1 MKAIHSLISST
12 IILTGMIA
20 VTNTAFA
27 SEESRPYYK
36 HSTWQPRVTLP
47 AADALRGDFAPPSPA
62 VKVDYTG
69 AGFAEDR
76 LSKVPAP
83 GVHPRV
89 YFSPE
94 DIVLIRKKVELGD
107 KAPIAFRKLWE
118 LEKNSKSAFYALV
131 VQDAVLG
138 KELAAK
144 LAAKAAEVEPMV
156 DHIQKRPG
164 LEKDNLWALRG
175 SLDNEKSPDAEATDL
190 MQFFDYDYLYQW
202 LNDGQR
208 AQIRRIIAKM
218 TAGKSTNFMEV
229 PDHFMINNHLSFGLL
244 YFLPP
249 MLLIEGEEGYDPK
262 TFAMAAHKVRA
273 LLTYYFSP
281 SGMYYET
288 VKGWINTPVLLAV
301 ARRDR
306 DLLKHGHLQ
315 AKMRYQL
322 NAAHWQDGGWR
333 IHEEMCNSGFHV
345 NLLMHYFYP
354 KDAMIDFLYKVSLAT
369 RHLDGEEVTLAK
381 IIGSPGCSRDVLL
394 LLADDGMVDAAGKPF
409 SCEDQKRLDALNAPL
424 TWSCPQRGYME
435 ALNSWRKDDLHVS
448 LYGKQ
453 DFIYNGHEGP
463 EQGRFLL
470 WKDGVNWAA
479 DIGLLH
485 NKTNADQNMVS
496 VDGKGAMWPP
506 VSSKWLGVV
515 DTKQSA
521 TAALD
526 YKDGYSYVKV
536 AQVHPFA
543 APEVATARFKGSDE
557 GNFKYSR
564 DLQLPF
570 HDVVVKFHDGYAHT
584 DYGTWSGE
592 TRVTEN
598 YRDWNPMRNAFRTL
612 HLARGNNPYLLFL
625 DDLRK
630 DDQRHLYEWN
640 MTLPD
645 DIVMLS
651 SQSIEPGD
659 TQFNP
664 VNVVA
669 CDMLFG
675 KIDTPRKPGVP
686 EVVYQPKNGDPMLLV
701 RVLQRK
707 SEFGVPRPRL
717 ERTLGLNK
725 ISIPAISVEPEFRIL
740 LYPHK
745 QGDPLPK
752 TEWNADRSALT
763 VEFPDQKDSY
773 SFAKTDGG
781 RTVFTQERDG
791 KLVTS
796 SGARPPQP
804 VLEVRGRAF
813 DAYADRYTRY
823 SSHVPEF
830 LVEKPV
836 DAVFPTPPLGSEIRY
851 TLDGTEPTPQ
861 SLRYDAPIRISG
873 AAKLRART
881 FVSGWPFGPDSSETV
896 KADFRLAALEPA
908 ETVDAAASKP
918 GLLLKVHE
926 ISTVP
931 YNDKGFFDAGKIML
945 PDLRK
950 EKPASVHLVENFLF
964 PHLTPVTPQLEQRKG
979 FFTFRGR
986 FNAPADGVYE
996 FAVDS
1001 GGPVTLD
1008 IGKQVVVE
1016 EIGQYHQNQKVRRGE
1031 AALAKGWHSVA
1042 LTVCDPI
1049 FWKLN
1054 TDDPM
1059 PLKVSYRLD
1068 GGPEQMVKSE
1078 QLTCD
1083 PSGETLTPPPAIATH
1098 EPVSLLVEPGLE
1110 MAVYDR
1116 NEQERNPDYLD
1127 IDALS
1132 PFRKEKVMEI
1142 TQNNNGNVVEV
1153 YNGYFLAPTT
1163 GVYTFDSPARTYS
1176 SYDRNQI
1183 RIGDE
1188 VVVQR
1193 GVPGRNTLRKVL
1205 LKAGYH
1211 PISLRLGASRQ
1222 GFTVVYPG
1230 ATNEVRLTVAGLF
1243 RPARVAI
1250 APVGCQDLQSLYELF
1265 KPAEIAMTPPAAA
1278 PGAEIRY
1285 TLDGQPPT
1293 AGSTKYE
1300 KPIHVEKTTTL
1311 TAAVFKDGKLSS
1323 LPNSVRCERV
1333 PLPQA
1338 GLMGFWDFK
1347 KLDGVMAPPVSGTLT
1362 ARIEG
1367 ASKINDPAGPALQLN
1382 GAKMGLRLYN
1392 LGMNANALSVSMWLK
1407 MEAPGTNLLS
1417 DGKYRTIILAGY
1429 AGKSFKVNGK
1439 AGGSIGGDAKP
1450 NVWQHVVFTW
1460 DGKTN
1465 TIFVDG
1471 KQAAQKK
1478 LSGQVQL
1485 STETLDMFLEYKG
1498 LVRLLRLYNKALSP
1512 DEVQRIFEVEG
1523 GHGL

>member
-1 MKAIHSLISST
+1 MKTIGSLLYPGAILSGLVAMT
-12 IILTGMIA
+12 TM
-20 VTNTAFA
+20 AFA
-27 SEESRPYYK
+27 GEDSREYYK
-36 HSTWQPRVTLP
+36 PSAWQPRVTLP
-47 AADALRGDFAPPSPA
+47 AADALRGDFAPPSPE

-69 AGFAEDR
+69 AGFAGDR

-89 YFSPE
+89 FFSPE
-94 DIVLIRKKVELGD
+94 DIELIRKKVALGD

-118 LEKNSKSAFYALV
+118 VEKKLKTAFYALV
-131 VQDAVLG
+131 AQDDALG

-144 LAAKAAEVEPMV
+144 LAAKAAEVEPKV
-156 DHIQKRPG
+156 DNIQKRPG
-164 LEKDNLWALRG
+164 LEKENHWALRG
-175 SLDNEKSPDAEATDL
+175 TLDGENSPDAEATNL
-190 MQFFDYDYLYQW
+190 MQFIDYDYLYRW
-202 LNDGQR
+202 LNEGQR

-218 TAGKSTNFMEV
+218 TAGKSSNFMEV
-229 PDHFMINNHLSFGLL
+229 PDHFMINNHLSFGMG
-244 YFLPP
+244 YFVPP

-262 TFAMAAHKVRA
+262 TFAMAARKVRA

-281 SGMYYET
+281 SGMNYET
-288 VKGWINTPVLLAV
+288 IKGWLDTPTILAV

-306 DLLKHGHLQ
+306 DLLKHGHLM

-322 NAAHWQDGGWR
+322 NSARWQDGGWR
-333 IHEEMCNSGFHV
+333 IREEMRNSAFHV
-345 NLLMHYFYP
+345 NFLMHYFYP
-354 KDAMIDFLYKVSLAT
+354 KDAMIDFLYKASLAT
-369 RHLDGEEVTLAK
+369 HHLDDDTPAK
-381 IIGSPGCSRDVLL
+381 AIDTVGCSRDILL
-394 LLADDGMVDAAGKPF
+394 FLADDGMVDAAGKPF
-409 SCEDQKRLDALNAPL
+409 SCEDQARLDALNAPL

-435 ALNSWRKDDLHVS
+435 ARNSWRKNDLHVS
-448 LYGKQ
+448 VFGKQ

-479 DIGLLH
+479 DIGMLF
-485 NKTNADQNMVS
+485 NKVNADQNTVS
-496 VDGKGAMWPP
+496 VDGKGALWPP
-506 VSSKWLGVV
+506 VCNKWLGVL
-515 DTKQSA
+515 DTPQSA
-521 TAALD
+521 TAAID

-536 AQVHPFA
+536 AQVHPFN

-557 GNFKYSR
+557 GNFNYSR

-570 HDVVVKFHDGYAHT
+570 HDVVSKFHDGYAHT

-598 YRDWNPMRNAFRTL
+598 YRDWNPMRNAFRTT
-612 HLARGNNPYLLFL
+612 HLARGNYPYLLFF

-640 MTLPD
+640 MTLPG

-651 SQSIEPGD
+651 SQTIEPGE
-659 TQFNP
+659 TGFNP
-664 VNVVA
+664 VDVVA

-686 EVVYQPKNGDPMLLV
+686 EVVYQPKTGDPLLLV

-707 SEFGVPRPRL
+707 SEFGVPRPRY
-717 ERTLGLNK
+717 ERTLALNK
-725 ISIPAISVEPEFRIL
+725 ISIPAISVEPEFRVL

-781 RTVFTQERDG
+781 RTVFTQERGG

-804 VLEVRGRAF
+804 VLEVRGRTF
-813 DAYADRYTRY
+813 DAYADRYTR
-823 SSHVPEF
+823 HAGDVPEF
-830 LVEKPV
+830 LVANPV
-836 DAVFPTPPLGSEIRY
+836 NAVFPTPPLGAEIRY
-851 TLDGTEPTPQ
+851 TLDGSEPTLR
-861 SLRYDAPIRISG
+861 SARYDAPIKISG

-896 KADFRLAALEPA
+896 KADFRPAALEPA
-908 ETVDAAASKP
+908 ETVDANASKP

-926 ISTVP
+926 ILTVP
-931 YNDKGFFDAGKIML
+931 YNDKGFFDAGKIMM

-950 EKPASVHLVENFLF
+950 EKPASVHLVENFLL
-964 PHLTPVTPQLEQRKG
+964 PHLSPVAPQREQRKG

-986 FNAPADGVYE
+986 FNASADGVYE

-1001 GGPVTLD
+1001 CGPVTLD

-1059 PLKVSYRLD
+1059 PIKVSYRLD
-1068 GGPEQMVKSE
+1068 GGPEQEVKAG
-1078 QLTCD
+1078 QLSCD
-1083 PSGETLTPPPAIATH
+1083 PGGETLAAPPAISTQ

-1116 NEQERNPDYLD
+1116 KDMKRNPDYLD

-1132 PFRKEKVMEI
+1132 PFSKEKVMDI

-1163 GVYTFDSPARTYS
+1163 GVYTFDSPSRTYS
-1176 SYDRNQI
+1176 SYDRNQV

-1193 GVPGRNTLRKVL
+1193 GVPGRNPLRKVM
-1205 LKAGYH
+1205 LKDGYH
-1211 PISLRLGASRQ
+1211 PISLRLGESRPE
-1222 GFTVVYPG
+1222 FTVVYPG
-1230 ATNEVRLTVAGLF
+1230 AANEVRLTAAGLF

-1265 KPAEIAMTPPAAA
+1265 KPAEIAMVPPAAA
-1278 PGAEIRY
+1278 VGAEIRY

-1293 AGSTKYE
+1293 AASTKYE
-1300 KPIHVEKTTTL
+1300 KPILVEKARTIS
-1311 TAAVFKDGKLSS
+1311 AAMFKDGKPLS
-1323 LPNSVRCERV
+1323 LPNAVRCEVV

-1338 GLMGFWDFK
+1338 SLMGFWDFK
-1347 KLDGVMAPPVSGTLT
+1347 KLDGVTAPPVSGNLT
-1362 ARIEG
+1362 ALVQG
-1367 ASKINDPAGPALQLN
+1367 ASAVDDPAGPALQLS
-1382 GAKMGLRLYN
+1382 GSKMGLRLYN
-1392 LGMNANALSVSMWLK
+1392 LGMNANALTVSMWLK
-1407 MEAPGTNLLS
+1407 MEAPGTKLLT
-1417 DGKYRTIILAGY
+1417 DGKYRTVLLAEY
-1429 AGKSFKVNGK
+1429 AGKTFRVSGK
-1439 AGGSIGGDAKP
+1439 AGGDCRGGEMKP
-1450 NVWQHVVFTW
+1450 GIWQHLVFTW
-1460 DGKTN
+1460 DGKTT
-1465 TIFVDG
+1465 TIFADG
-1471 KQAAQKK
+1471 KQVAQKK
-1478 LSGQVQL
+1478 LNSQVQL
-1485 STETLDMFLEYKG
+1485 STETLDLFPEYKG
-1498 LVRLLRLYNKALSP
+1498 LVRFLRLYNKALSP
-1512 DEVQRIFEVEG
+1512 DEVRQIFEVETPR
-1523 GHGL
+1523 

>member
-1 MKAIHSLISST
+1 MKAIKSLLSST
-12 IILTGMIA
+12 IILAGMVSIA
-20 VTNTAFA
+20 NTAFA
-27 SEESRPYYK
+27 NEESRQFYK

-47 AADALRGDFAPPSPA
+47 AADALRGDFAPPSPE

-69 AGFAEDR
+69 TGFAEDR

-83 GVHPRV
+83 AVHPRV
-89 YFSPE
+89 YFSPD
-94 DIVLIRKKVELGD
+94 DIVLIRKKVELCD
-107 KAPIAFRKLWE
+107 KAPPAFRKLWE
-118 LEKNSKSAFYALV
+118 VEKKSKSAFYALV

-138 KELAAK
+138 KELASK
-144 LAAKAAEVEPMV
+144 LAAKAAVVEPMV
-156 DHIQKRPG
+156 DNIEKRPG
-164 LEKDNLWALRG
+164 LEKDNHWALSG
-175 SLDNEKSPDAEATDL
+175 TLGDEKSPDAEATNL

-202 LNDGQR
+202 LNDSQR

-218 TAGKSTNFMEV
+218 TAGKSSNFMEV
-229 PDHFMINNHLSFGLL
+229 PDHFMINNHLSFGMGE
-244 YFLPP
+244 FIPP

-262 TFAMAAHKVRA
+262 TFALAAHKVRS

-281 SGMYYET
+281 SGMCYET
-288 VKGWINTPVLLAV
+288 IKGWLNTPVILAV

-306 DLLKHGHLQ
+306 ELLKHGHLM

-322 NAAHWQDGGWR
+322 NAARWQDGGWR
-333 IHEEMCNSGFHV
+333 IREEMRSSAFHV
-345 NLLMHYFYP
+345 NFLMHYFYP
-354 KDAMIDFLYKVSLAT
+354 QDPMIDFLYKASLAT
-369 RHLDGEEVTLAK
+369 HHLDDDSPAK
-381 IIGSPGCSRDVLL
+381 NIGTVGCSRDVLL
-394 LLADDGMVDAAGKPF
+394 FLADTGMVDTTGKPF

-424 TWSCPQRGYME
+424 TWNCPQRGYME
-435 ALNSWRKDDLHVS
+435 ARNSWRKDDLHVS
-448 LYGKQ
+448 VFGKQ

-470 WKDGVNWAA
+470 WKDGVSWAA
-479 DIGLLH
+479 DQSMLF
-485 NKTNADQNMVS
+485 NKINADQNMMS
-496 VDGKGAMWPP
+496 VDGKGALWPP
-506 VSSKWLGVV
+506 ICGKWLGVV
-515 DTKQSA
+515 DTPQSA

-526 YKDGYSYVKV
+526 YKDGFSYVKV
-536 AQVHPFA
+536 AQVHPFT
-543 APEVATARFKGSDE
+543 APEVATARFKGWDE
-557 GNFKYSR
+557 SNFKYSR

-570 HDVVVKFHDGYAHT
+570 HEVVSKFHDGYAHT
-584 DYGTWSGE
+584 DYGTWNGE

-598 YRDWNPMRNAFRTL
+598 YRDWNPMRNAFRTI
-612 HLARGNNPYLLFL
+612 HLARGNYPYLLFF

-630 DDQRHLYEWN
+630 DDQPHLYEWN
-640 MTLPD
+640 MTLPG
-645 DIVMLS
+645 DIELLS
-651 SQSIEPGD
+651 SQTVKPA
-659 TQFNP
+659 
-664 VNVVA
+664 V
-669 CDMLFG
+669 CDMIFG
-675 KIDTPRKPGVP
+675 KIDTARKASVLYSGIP
-686 EVVYQPKNGDPMLLV
+686 ELSYQPKKGDPVLLV

-707 SEFGVPRPRL
+707 SGDDVPRPRF
-717 ERTLGLNK
+717 ERTLALNK
-725 ISIPAISVEPEFRIL
+725 ISVPAISVEPEFRIL

-745 QGDPLPK
+745 HGDPLPT
-752 TEWNADRSALT
+752 TEWNADQTKMT
-763 VEFPDQKDSY
+763 VEFPSQIDSY
-773 SFAKTDGG
+773 NFNKTDGG
-781 RTVFTQERDG
+781 RTVFTQERGD

-804 VLEVRGRAF
+804 VLEVRGRTF
-813 DAYADRYTRY
+813 DTYADRYTRY
-823 SSHVPEF
+823 ASHVPEF
-830 LVEKPV
+830 LVGKPR
-836 DAVFPTPPLGSEIRY
+836 DAVFTIPPLGSEIRY

-896 KADFRLAALEPA
+896 KADFRPVALEPA
-908 ETVDAAASKP
+908 ETLDFKATKL

-931 YNDKGFFDAGKIML
+931 YNDKGFFDASKIMM

-964 PHLTPVTPQLEQRKG
+964 PHLNPTAPQREQRKG
-979 FFTFRGR
+979 FFCFKGR
-986 FNAPADGVYE
+986 FNAPADGVYA
-996 FAVDS
+996 FAVNS
-1001 GGPVTLD
+1001 CGPVTLD

-1031 AALAKGWHSVA
+1031 AALSKGWHSVS

-1059 PLKVSYRLD
+1059 PLKVTYRLD
-1068 GGPEQMVKSE
+1068 GDSEQIIKSE
-1078 QLTCD
+1078 QLACD
-1083 PSGETLTPPPAIATH
+1083 PSGETLTQPPTISAH
-1098 EPVSLLVEPGLE
+1098 EPISILVEPGLE
-1110 MAVYDR
+1110 KAIYNR
-1116 NEQERNPDYLD
+1116 KESERNSDYLD

-1132 PFRKEKVMEI
+1132 PFSKEKVMEI
-1142 TQNNNGNVVEV
+1142 TQNSNGNVVEV
-1153 YNGYFLAPTT
+1153 YNGYFLAPAD
-1163 GVYTFDSPARTYS
+1163 GIYTFNSASRTYS

-1188 VVVQR
+1188 VIVQR
-1193 GVPGRNTLRKVL
+1193 GVPGRNPLRKVM

-1211 PISLRLGASRQ
+1211 PISLRLGASRPD
-1222 GFTVVYPG
+1222 FTVVYPG
-1230 ATNEVRLTVAGLF
+1230 ATNEVRLAAAGLF

-1250 APVGCQDLQSLYELF
+1250 APVGRQDLQSLYELF
-1265 KPAEIAMTPPAAA
+1265 KPMEIAMTPPASA
-1278 PGAEIRY
+1278 PDAEIRY

-1347 KLDGVMAPPVSGTLT
+1347 KLDGVMAPPVSGNLT
-1362 ARIEG
+1362 ARVEG
-1367 ASKINDPAGPALQLN
+1367 ASTINDPAGPALQLN

-1392 LGMNANALSVSMWLK
+1392 LGMSANALSVSMWLK
-1407 MEAPGTNLLS
+1407 MEAPGANLLS

-1439 AGGSIGGDAKP
+1439 AGGSIGGNAKP

-1478 LSGQVQL
+1478 LNGQVQL
-1485 STETLDMFLEYKG
+1485 STNTLDMFLEYKG
-1498 LVRLLRLYNKALSP
+1498 LARFLRLYNKALSP
-1512 DEVQRIFEVEG
+1512 DEVRQIFEAERV
-1523 GHGL
+1523 HGL